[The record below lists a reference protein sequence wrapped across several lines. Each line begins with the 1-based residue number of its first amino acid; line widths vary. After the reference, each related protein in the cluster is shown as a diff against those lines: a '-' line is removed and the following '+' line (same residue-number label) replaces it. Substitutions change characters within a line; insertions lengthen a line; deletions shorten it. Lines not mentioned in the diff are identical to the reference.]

1 MADYE
6 VYVDDDR
13 YQVPSLYLISATN
26 EARAHAV
33 VEELWRSSK
42 HHQGVELRRDGERL
56 LGLGSLADGIP
67 ANRLQ
72 RAPEAKG
79 SAA

>member
-13 YQVPSLYLISATN
+13 YQVPSLYLITASS
-26 EARAHAV
+26 EARARAI
-33 VEELWRSSK
+33 VEELWRGSD

-56 LGLGSLADGIP
+56 WGLGSLAERTTSRQP
-67 ANRLQ
+67 C
-72 RAPEAKG
+72 APEPSG
-79 SAA
+79 SQA